1 MAHDIDHYIV
11 FRRQGYDRMYYGV
24 AGKDISYQDAI
35 LFLTEKEA
43 YDYVKE
49 KAINE
54 SRSSGQGKVSP

>member
-1 MAHDIDHYIV
+1 MEHDINHYIV

-24 AGKDISYQDAI
+24 AGKEISYQDAL

-49 KAINE
+49 KTLNE
-54 SRSSGQGKVSP
+54 SGSVSQRKVSP